1 MDNWLFGFIQSIID
15 GLATGSIYA
24 MIALGYTLV
33 YGIIKLINFA
43 HGEFY
48 MFGAYIGMF
57 ILATPLAA
65 TPSVAL
71 FVVVLLAAFLAS
83 GIGAAGLAVIT
94 ERIAYRPIRNFDRL
108 SALLTA
114 IGASFFLQSVAK
126 LAFSPDPQSY
136 RVFEN
141 RMDSPWYQFK
151 DWYHS
156 YSFPTIPILG
166 IEVELQHAKVIIT
179 LTMMLTMIILYFL
192 VMRTRMGKAMR
203 ATSQDLEAA
212 KLMGINTDAVI
223 AKTFALGGFFAGI
236 TGMLVGMLRIV
247 DPMMGFRPGLKA
259 FVAAVVGGIGSI
271 PGAVLGGLSIGLAE
285 NLAVFANLNTAY
297 RDAVAFGLLV
307 LILLFRPGGIMGVE
321 RKEKV

>member
-1 MDNWLFGFIQSIID
+1 METLRAFIQTLLD

-48 MFGAYIGMF
+48 MLGAYVGLF

-65 TPSVAL
+65 AAGPGLFALLLLTAFVASAL
-71 FVVVLLAAFLAS
+71 ASSLLAV
-83 GIGAAGLAVIT
+83 GV
-94 ERIAYRPIRNFDRL
+94 ERIAYRPIRGYDRI

-114 IGASFFLQSVAK
+114 IGVSFFLQA
-126 LAFSPDPQSY
+126 LARLVFSPDPQSY
-136 RVFEN
+136 HVHGNQTTGSWAAFL
-141 RMDSPWYQFK
+141 

-156 YSFPTIPILG
+156 YSRPFGFEIQNAKLLILL
-166 IEVELQHAKVIIT
+166 IMALSMVS
-179 LTMMLTMIILYFL
+179 LYFL
-192 VMRTRMGKAMR
+192 IMKTRMGKAMR
-203 ATSQDLEAA
+203 VTSQDLEAA

-223 AKTFALGGFFAGI
+223 AKTFALGGAFAGM
-236 TGMLVGMLRIV
+236 TGMLMGMLRTV

-271 PGAVLGGLSIGLAE
+271 PGAVLGGLAIGLAE
-285 NLAVFANLNTAY
+285 NFAVFANLSTAY
-297 RDAVAFGLLV
+297 RDAVAFALLV
-307 LILLFRPGGIMGVE
+307 IILLFRPGGIMNVR